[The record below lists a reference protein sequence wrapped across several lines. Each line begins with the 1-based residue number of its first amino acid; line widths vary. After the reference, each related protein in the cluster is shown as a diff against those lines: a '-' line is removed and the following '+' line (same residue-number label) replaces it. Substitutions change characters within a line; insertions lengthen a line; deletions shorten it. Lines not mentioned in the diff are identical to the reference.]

1 MTVKEILHGVTLPDA
16 GCAPPVQQA
25 RAAATGGGDMTPGQ
39 ILLYCGSCIALVVI
53 GMSFL
58 MRAASVSPETIKRS
72 ETPQTMGRFA
82 PIPMG
87 GLYGTV
93 TVRELVNYYIQNP
106 PPARGGAFVPRLPK
120 IGVC

>member
-1 MTVKEILHGVTLPDA
+1 MTVKDVLHGVSLPDA

-25 RAAATGGGDMTPGQ
+25 RAATGGGEMTPGQ

-72 ETPQTMGRFA
+72 ETPQTVGRFA

-93 TVRELVNYYIQNP
+93 TVRELVNYYLQNP
-106 PPARGGAFVPRLPK
+106 PPAQGGAFVPRLPK
-120 IGVC
+120 IGGC